1 MSLPSSDIEFVDS
14 DDEAPK
20 PPPPKKPKQAKQAKQ
35 PEQPEQAKQTKVAE
49 VAEVVEVTRKNHFLI
64 YGSHE
69 LTLAHHMQL
78 SAGFTL
84 QNDDANN
91 VQIVWPKR
99 TRTKNELKS
108 FRARLAKHLRAIG
121 FVSKKDDD
129 KAEDVQFAALSLPP
143 YVWIRP
149 STAADGTCVALN
161 EYTLRPNA
169 EANAPDPA
177 LHVDPFA
184 GL

>member
-14 DDEAPK
+14 DDETPE
-20 PPPPKKPKQAKQAKQ
+20 PPPPKKPKTSSKQS
-35 PEQPEQAKQTKVAE
+35 EVAE
-49 VAEVVEVTRKNHFLI
+49 VAEVVEVTRKNHFLV

-84 QNDDANN
+84 EDDDVNK

-99 TRTKNELKS
+99 TRTKNQLKL

-121 FVSKKDDD
+121 FVSKSDDN
-129 KAEDVQFAALSLPP
+129 KAEDVQFAALSLPR

-149 STAADGTCVALN
+149 STTADGTCVALN
-161 EYTLRPNA
+161 KYTLKPNA
-169 EANAPDPA
+169 KANASDPA
-177 LHVDPFA
+177 LQIDPFA